1 MNGRDE
7 LTPEPINGSESVEAL
22 LNKAFLAYNAAR
34 LREGCR
40 LLAEQVQD
48 PEVTVVWT
56 ISGALTPAGLGT
68 SCLAPLMEAGWI
80 DWLVSTGA
88 NLYHDLHYA
97 LGLPL
102 IHGIPSLDDRELK
115 EQGYVRI
122 YDILMRYE
130 VLLSTDDFVRSSIHK
145 SLAQNGLLTTPE
157 LHYVLGK
164 ATRRERGKSTLP
176 YPTLLE
182 TAADLSIPIFC
193 PAPGDSSIGMNL
205 AALSM
210 LKSAPIVDI
219 AGDVNFSS
227 AIVWQAKKV
236 GGKSAVVIVGGGA
249 PKNFALQTEPHLQ
262 EILGLDQAG
271 HDILV
276 QITDA
281 RPDTG
286 GLSGA
291 TPSEAMTWGKV
302 DPLQLESTIVV
313 YLDATV
319 ALPLLTSY
327 LLATAK
333 RRDQK
338 RLLEQ
343 KERLLS
349 DLEQAARE
357 EGKRSENW

>member
-1 MNGRDE
+1 MAGQSRLN
-7 LTPEPINGSESVEAL
+7 PEPIDGSESVEQL
-22 LNKAFLAYNAAR
+22 LSKAFLAYNAAR

-40 LLAEQVQD
+40 LLAQQLSC
-48 PEVTVVWT
+48 PEATVVWT
-56 ISGALTPAGLGT
+56 MSGALTPAGLGT
-68 SCLAPLMEAGWI
+68 SCLVPLMRAGWV
-80 DWLVSTGA
+80 DWVVSTGA

-97 LGLPL
+97 LDLPL
-102 IHGIPSLDDRELK
+102 LHGRPHLDDRELK
-115 EQGYVRI
+115 RQGYVRI

-130 VLLSTDDFVRSSIHK
+130 VLLSTDDFVRSSLHK
-145 SLAQNGLLTTPE
+145 GLARDGLVTTPE

-164 ATRRERGKSTLP
+164 SIGRERTNSTTP
-176 YPTLLE
+176 HATLLE

-210 LKSAPIVDI
+210 LKGAPAIDI
-219 AGDVNFSS
+219 AADVNFSS
-227 AIVWQAKKV
+227 AIVWNAKGR
-236 GGKSAVVIVGGGA
+236 GGRSVLVIIGGGS

-262 EILGLDQAG
+262 EVLGLKEVG
-271 HDILV
+271 HDVMV

-302 DPLQLESTIVV
+302 DPEQLESTIVI

-319 ALPLLTSY
+319 ALPLLTTY
-327 LLATAK
+327 LLQTTAK
-333 RRDQK
+333 REPRRLLDQK
-338 RLLEQ
+338 ESLLIE
-343 KERLLS
+343 
-349 DLEQAARE
+349 LEQAAR
-357 EGKRSENW
+357 SA